1 MELEDE
7 KAMKDYGSAD
17 SGASRD
23 ILGAALE
30 AKSSNSTDVKKEKNV
45 TKEKTKKIRQK
56 KIRSCIGKSDL
67 IIKFSEKNNITVKDA
82 ERVLE
87 IVINEITSALSKGNR
102 VEFRG
107 FEFLTLQSEWLEQP
121 ETLKRVKP

>member
-1 MELEDE
+1 
-7 KAMKDYGSAD
+7 MK
-17 SGASRD
+17 
-23 ILGAALE
+23 
-30 AKSSNSTDVKKEKNV
+30 
-45 TKEKTKKIRQK
+45 
-56 KIRSCIGKSDL
+56 KSDL

-107 FEFLTLQSEWLEQP
+107 FGVFNPSVRVARTARNP
-121 ETLKRVKP
+121 KTGETINVPPTTIPTFRMAKKFFEKLNR